1 MTNYQDI
8 LAFLKADQVARA
20 REKEEEKEI
29 RARER
34 QEDMAHILSLIK
46 MGVEK
51 VVKAALQRQK
61 KDWKSSRKSMMS
73 WPIS

>member
-1 MTNYQDI
+1 M
-8 LAFLKADQVARA
+8 AFLKADQVARA

-51 VVKAALQRQK
+51 VVKAALQRQN
-61 KDWKSSRKSMMS
+61 KDWKSRRKSMMS